1 MSKSKETSMKSTLR
15 KVLVLVALA
24 VLFSPTYPVLASL
37 INQPRQDPELSAIQA
52 EYYDIAPTIDR
63 LQ

>member
-1 MSKSKETSMKSTLR
+1 MKSTLR

>member
-1 MSKSKETSMKSTLR
+1 MKSTLR
-15 KVLVLVALA
+15 KVLALIALA

-37 INQPRQDPELSAIQA
+37 INHPQQDPELSAIQA
-52 EYYDIAPTIDR
+52 EYYDIAPMVDR